1 MELVLSETIG
11 ATPVNG
17 LNELCIWHRVDA
29 NQLKFRDWLL
39 PTENGSIVDE
49 ESVSNNNLG
58 LSGHLHNSNG
68 LRLTEQQLGAR

>member
-29 NQLKFRDWLL
+29 NRL
-39 PTENGSIVDE
+39 PTENGAIVDE

-58 LSGHLHNSNG
+58 LSDHLHNSNG
-68 LRLTEQQLGAR
+68 LRLTEQQLGAQ

>member
-29 NQLKFRDWLL
+29 NRL

-49 ESVSNNNLG
+49 ETN
-58 LSGHLHNSNG
+58 
-68 LRLTEQQLGAR
+68 